1 MLAEPFVGWGITIIV
16 NVLINKVKTSTLAT
30 TSRVPQWQLVI
41 LGIILRA
48 VLAALLADPIA
59 SEVKKVASVKGDNGS
74 LACQELRTF
83 INSIRLAHTRGIPTL
98 QD

>member
-16 NVLINKVKTSTLAT
+16 TVLITEVKTFTLAS
-30 TSRVPQWQLVI
+30 TSCVPQCHLVT

-48 VLAALLADPIA
+48 VLAALLADPVV
-59 SEVKKVASVKGDNGS
+59 SEVNIVASVKGDNGS

-83 INSIRLAHTRGIPTL
+83 INRIRSAHTRGIPTL